1 MPLLFISCVS
11 KENYDNKMSDDD
23 ISWINHYYVGNTI
36 YYESNRGNIDT
47 MVVTELKIQYEKTKT
62 LFDYDRSHYCTYANV
77 RMELK
82 HLGELKEIWFSIRRI
97 NAHEPLIGNM
107 DFCGWDQPDLRSF
120 VIDTRS
126 CIVNN
131 KQYDN
136 CLFMDTEDL
145 LMTNTHGSIIDLK
158 TVVWNKEL
166 GILQYTLKDSTIYT
180 MKGL

>member
-62 LFDYDRSHYCTYANV
+62 LFDYDRIHYCTYANA

-120 VIDTRS
+120 VIETTS
-126 CIVNN
+126 CVVNN
-131 KQYDN
+131 KKYDN
-136 CLFMDTEDL
+136 CLLLDTEDL
-145 LMTNTHGSIIDLK
+145 LMRNNNESIIDLK

-166 GILQYTLKDSTIYT
+166 GVLQYTLKDSVVYT